1 MDRLEKC
8 VCCAYPK
15 RRNVTKV
22 GWPTEKRTFRFH
34 RGRRISSPQEF
45 ALHAEQ
51 RLETALRCFP
61 KLEKNWMRQ
70 LTTSNYWDWKEC
82 ANPLILIHFFV
93 IWLCKS
99 LSVINILLKTLTS
112 WAQREKTV
120 QDKVTFMHEHKENC
134 LELFKSRRHFGEL
147 SWTT

>member
-1 MDRLEKC
+1 MCLLRLPEK
-8 VCCAYPK
+8 
-15 RRNVTKV
+15 
-22 GWPTEKRTFRFH
+22 EKRYQSWLTYWKTNFSFSSRKENL
-34 RGRRISSPQEF
+34 SPQEF

-70 LTTSNYWDWKEC
+70 LTTNNYWDWKEC
-82 ANPLILIHFFV
+82 VNPLILIHFFV

-120 QDKVTFMHEHKENC
+120 QDKVTFMHGHKENR
-134 LELFKSRRHFGEL
+134 LELFKSRKHFGEL